1 MFRLGLTGSIA
12 TGKSTILQDFADMGA
27 ATYSADD
34 AVHALYR
41 AEAVA
46 PIEALF
52 PGVSVNGEIDRARLA
67 EKLVAEPARIA
78 ALEEVVH
85 PLVRDKMNDFVAEA
99 EANKAQLIVLE
110 IPLLFET
117 GADYPIDAV
126 AVTVC
131 STVEQKRRAML
142 RPGMN
147 VEKFNTIVAR
157 QLSQDEKRL
166 RADFIIDTSGSKEHS
181 KAQVARIIAACS
193 NRQKEDHP

>member
-27 ATYSADD
+27 STYSADD

-52 PGVSVNGEIDRARLA
+52 PGVSVNGEVDRTRLA
-67 EKLVAEPARIA
+67 KELVADPARIA
-78 ALEEVVH
+78 TLEEIVH
-85 PLVRDKMNDFVAEA
+85 PLVRAKMNEFIAEA
-99 EANKAQLIVLE
+99 KANNAELIVLE

-117 GADYPIDAV
+117 EADYPIDAI

-131 STVEQKRRAML
+131 SAEEQKRRAML
-142 RPGMN
+142 RPGMS

-157 QLSQDEKRL
+157 QLPQDEKKL
-166 RADFIIDTSGSKEHS
+166 RADFVIDTDGSKEQS
-181 KAQVARIIAACS
+181 KAQVARIVAACS
-193 NRQKEDHP
+193 NRQEEDHP